1 MRLKLIKIAG
11 FKSFVETTRLVLA
24 SDLVGIVGPNG
35 CGKSNTLDAVR
46 WVMGESSARELR
58 GGDMNDVL
66 FNGTDKRKAVS
77 QCSVELIFDNES
89 GLAGGAYA
97 SFAEISVKR
106 VHHREE
112 GTQYFLN
119 QRKCRRRDVIDLFNG
134 TGLGPRSYALIGQGN
149 ISRIIEAK
157 PEDMR
162 VYFEEVAGIG
172 PYRSRRKETLL
183 RLERTRENLAQ
194 LAVLNEALT
203 DQAHHL
209 SIQAEKARDYQQAS
223 ERQQVLEKSLYYQ
236 QWQSLHQQLD
246 QAQAQLREAEK
257 TFATTKAHWDKT
269 QTAWILE
276 RQKLPALQT
285 EVDQAEA
292 EFHRLDKLVDKLQQ
306 QQSFADQQAQQWQ
319 AQQNLNKQQ
328 QTQRQAQ
335 LEALQAQFKET
346 EEEAEALLYE
356 QERLD
361 DELAQLEQAWSSQ
374 QALKQQHEQAQH
386 QAHWQTQ
393 QLEQRLKQAQNESAR
408 HEQTLEHIQQQIAMT
423 QDSLDRVQ
431 ASAGQAQ
438 LDALTEQQ
446 APLKQSQLVLA
457 EKITQAQQTL
467 AEIQQSLN
475 QARQQQSQ
483 SQAQHQRL
491 ESERQGLQKLQASL
505 LKSLE
510 SDQGELLEQYPGE
523 SLLNCLKVDSDWQL
537 AVEAWLGARIQGVIL
552 NQAWSFDEQTDLPNL
567 PLLAWESPQNDDSN
581 DMPNLSSTLAS
592 KIQQPGLVKAWA
604 SSIRLRSSHQS
615 LQADLAELDHQ
626 AWLIDQ
632 AGVLYAKNAIVQP
645 TGSALDG
652 MLERQ
657 TQIDELLQS
666 EQTLNQQLVEM
677 ASQVDKLVQQQS
689 ALQQQLDA
697 LKTEQQQSE
706 REWQRLDDQRQNL
719 LSNQQQNQKTL
730 DHYQTSL
737 NELAQKQSQ
746 LQKQKLDLA
755 LDIEALEEQLYVH
768 SEQED
773 QANQTLAETQQKL
786 QPIQRERERVQLQLQ
801 RLEHQIN
808 QNQQSQQ
815 NLKFQIQQLQQQL
828 TQDQIQ
834 ADLVAQHLASSAK
847 VDPEEL
853 IKQKNQ
859 LERVSGQLDLLQA
872 QLAKQKQATEA
883 TQLEAETA
891 QAAHHQAEQALVTCQ
906 LHLQNGQQQIQTL
919 KKTLESEGLEA
930 HELAQI
936 RFEQEDME
944 QLEAE
949 LKQVKLHLTRLGAV
963 NMTAIEE
970 YEQVSSKLE
979 ALQQQVADLEASI
992 DTLEEAITTIDED
1005 SRQRLIETFDQV
1017 NQSFK
1022 SLFPK
1027 LFQGGEASLS
1037 WQDPQ
1042 QDPLEGGVVVM
1053 ARPPG
1058 KRNAR
1063 IQLLSGGEKTLAAL
1077 ALIFAIFELKPA
1089 PFCILDEVDAPLD
1102 DSNVIRFCGL
1112 VRSLSEKVQ
1121 FIFITHNKTTMALAK
1136 HLIGVTMHEPGVSRL
1151 VSVDLEA
1158 AVEMIGESGQ

>member
-77 QCSVELIFDNES
+77 HCSVELIFDNES

-106 VHHREE
+106 VHHRED

-223 ERQQVLEKSLYYQ
+223 QRQQVLEKSLYYQ

-246 QAQAQLREAEK
+246 QAQTQLREAEK
-257 TFATTKAHWDKT
+257 TFANTKADWDKT
-269 QTAWILE
+269 QTAWILD
-276 RQKLPALQT
+276 RQKLPALQA

-319 AQQNLNKQQ
+319 AQQSLNQQQ

-335 LEALQAQFKET
+335 LEALQAQFKEA

-361 DELAQLEQAWSSQ
+361 EELDQLEQTWSSQ
-374 QALKQQHEQAQH
+374 QGLKQQHEQAQH

-393 QLEQRLKQAQNESAR
+393 QLEQRLKQAQNEAAR

-438 LDALTEQQ
+438 LDALSEQQ
-446 APLKQSQLVLA
+446 TPLKQNQIALA
-457 EKITQAQQTL
+457 EQITQAQQAL
-467 AEIQQSLN
+467 AEIQQNLN
-475 QARQQQSQ
+475 QAREQQTQ
-483 SQAQHQRL
+483 SQAEQRRL
-491 ESERQGLQKLQASL
+491 QSERQGLQKLQASL

-510 SDQGELLEQYPGE
+510 SDQDHVLERHPGE

-552 NQAWSFDEQTDLPNL
+552 NQAWSFDEQAQLPSL
-567 PLLAWESPQNDDSN
+567 PLLAWETPEDGVSEVQS
-581 DMPNLSSTLAS
+581 LAGSLAS

-652 MLERQ
+652 VLERQ

-666 EQTLNQQLVEM
+666 EQALNQQLAQMTPQINE
-677 ASQVDKLVQQQS
+677 LVQQQS
-689 ALQQQLDA
+689 TRQQQLDA
-697 LKTEQQQSE
+697 LKTQQQQNE
-706 REWQRLDDQRQNL
+706 REWQRLDDQRQHL

-737 NELAQKQSQ
+737 NELAQKQTQ
-746 LQKQKLDLA
+746 LQKQKQDLA
-755 LDIEALEEQLYVH
+755 LDIEALEEQLDVH

-773 QANQTLAETQQKL
+773 QANQTLAETQHKL
-786 QPIQRERERVQLQLQ
+786 QPIQRDRERVQLQLQ
-801 RLEHQIN
+801 RLEQQIN

-815 NLKFQIQQLQQQL
+815 NLKFQTQQLQQQL

-834 ADLVAQHLASSAK
+834 ADLVAQHLASSTK

-853 IKQKNQ
+853 NRQQSQ
-859 LERVSGQLDLLQA
+859 LERVSGQLDLLQT

-883 TQLEAETA
+883 AQLEAEAA

-936 RFEQEDME
+936 RFEPEDID
-944 QLEAE
+944 QLETE

-970 YEQVSSKLE
+970 YDQVSSKLE
-979 ALQQQVADLEASI
+979 ALQQQLADLEASI
-992 DTLEEAITTIDED
+992 ETLEEAITTIDED
-1005 SRQRLIETFDQV
+1005 SRKRLVETFDQV

-1022 SLFPK
+1022 TLFPK
-1027 LFQGGEASLS
+1027 LFQGGDASLS

>member
-106 VHHREE
+106 VHHRED

-223 ERQQVLEKSLYYQ
+223 QRQQVLEKSLYYQ
-236 QWQSLHQQLD
+236 QWQSLHQQLG
-246 QAQAQLREAEK
+246 QSQTQLRDAEK
-257 TFATTKAHWDKT
+257 TFANTKADWDKT
-269 QTAWILE
+269 QTAWILD
-276 RQKLPALQT
+276 RQKLPALQA

-306 QQSFADQQAQQWQ
+306 QQTFADQQAQQWQ
-319 AQQNLNKQQ
+319 AQQSLNQQQ

-335 LEALQAQFKET
+335 LESLQTQFLQA
-346 EEEAEALLYE
+346 EEDAEALLYE

-361 DELAQLEQAWSSQ
+361 EELEQLEQAWSSQ
-374 QALKQQHEQAQH
+374 QGLRQQQEQVQH

-393 QLEQRLKQAQNESAR
+393 QLEQRLKQAQHELAR
-408 HEQTLEHIQQQIAMT
+408 HEQSLEHLQQQIEMT
-423 QDSLDRVQ
+423 NDSLDRVK
-431 ASAGQAQ
+431 ASAGDDQITDLSA
-438 LDALTEQQ
+438 QQ
-446 APLKQSQLVLA
+446 APLKQAQFSLSEQ
-457 EKITQAQQTL
+457 ITQAQQTL
-467 AEIQQSLN
+467 AETEQRFDQTRHQSRQW
-475 QARQQQSQ
+475 QAEQ
-483 SQAQHQRL
+483 QRL
-491 ESERQGLQKLQASL
+491 QSERQGLQKLQASL
-505 LKSLE
+505 LKTLE
-510 SDQGELLEQYPGE
+510 SDQDSVLQDYAGQ
-523 SLLNCLKVDSDWQL
+523 SLLNCLKVDAEWQL

-552 NQAWSFDEQTDLPNL
+552 DQAWSFEEQANLPSL
-567 PLLAWESPQNDDSN
+567 PLLAWEATQNEWPEDIN
-581 DMPNLSSTLAS
+581 HTLAS

-604 SSIRLRSSHQS
+604 SSIRLRTSHQS

-632 AGVLYAKNAIVQP
+632 SGVLYAKNAIVQP
-645 TGSALDG
+645 TGSSLDG
-652 MLERQ
+652 VLERQ
-657 TQIDELLQS
+657 TQIDQLLQS
-666 EQTLNQQLVEM
+666 EQDIQQRLTE
-677 ASQVDKLVQQQS
+677 AEPKIEALTQQKQAQQH
-689 ALQQQLDA
+689 ALEA
-697 LKTEQQQSE
+697 LKTEHQQAE
-706 REWQRLDDQRQNL
+706 REWQRLDDQRQHL
-719 LSNQQQNQKTL
+719 LSNQQKNQKTL
-730 DHYQTSL
+730 EHYQTAL
-737 NELAQKQSQ
+737 NELAQKQAQ
-746 LQKQKLDLA
+746 LQKHKQDLTF
-755 LDIEALEEQLYVH
+755 DIEALAEQLELH

-786 QPIQRERERVQLQLQ
+786 QPIQRDRERVQLQLQ
-801 RLEHQIN
+801 RLEQQVN

-815 NLKFQIQQLQQQL
+815 NLRFQTQQLQQQL

-834 ADLVAQHLASSAK
+834 ADLVAQHLASSTK
-847 VDPEEL
+847 VDPQEL
-853 IKQKNQ
+853 SQKQSQ
-859 LERVSGQLDLLQA
+859 LERVSGQLELLQS
-872 QLAKQKQATEA
+872 QLIKQQQATEA
-883 TQLEAETA
+883 AQLEAETA
-891 QAAHHQAEQALVTCQ
+891 QAAHHKAEQTLVTCQ

-936 RFEQEDME
+936 RFEQEDID
-944 QLEAE
+944 QLETE

-970 YEQVSSKLE
+970 YDEVSRKLD
-979 ALQQQVADLEASI
+979 ALQHQVADLESSI
-992 DTLEEAITTIDED
+992 ETLEEAITTIDED
-1005 SRQRLIETFDQV
+1005 SRQRLVETFEQV

-1022 SLFPK
+1022 TLFPK